1 MEQVTPG
8 LVRTA
13 ERSAEVPPHHALSE
27 RIAPL
32 MKSINQRSHDMY
44 AFADKQVHAH
54 PWGCA
59 GTAFGVGIVFG
70 ALVGLASRRH

>member
-13 ERSAEVPPHHALSE
+13 ERSVEAPPRHPLSE

-32 MKSINQRSHDMY
+32 MKSINQRSRSIY
-44 AFADKQVHAH
+44 VFADKQLHAH
-54 PWGCA
+54 PWGSA
-59 GTAFGVGIVFG
+59 GAAFGLGIVFG
-70 ALVGLASRRH
+70 ALIGLVSRRH